1 MASSNRID
9 TAALQ
14 LGELVTSQK
23 GARTCGLTVR
33 GAAIYWTPGSMEAP
47 FEPRAFDGQEASRV
61 SLCLRPTESVQRQL
75 EDLDNAIL
83 SLATANSTTL
93 FGKELSPQAII
104 DRYQSALKV
113 SEKGTLMR
121 SKINLSGARPCR
133 YWATTNARTD
143 APETWA
149 GAFCATRICVKAL
162 WFMPKEFGVLLEV
175 HDALVTQPDT
185 ECPFMD
191 A

>member
-1 MASSNRID
+1 MASSNSID

-23 GARTCGLTVR
+23 GAKTCALTVR
-33 GAAIYWTPGSMEAP
+33 DTAIYWTPGSMIAP
-47 FEPRAFDGQEASRV
+47 FEPRAFGQEASRV

-104 DRYQSALKV
+104 DRY
-113 SEKGTLMR
+113 
-121 SKINLSGARPCR
+121 
-133 YWATTNARTD
+133 
-143 APETWA
+143 
-149 GAFCATRICVKAL
+149 
-162 WFMPKEFGVLLEV
+162 
-175 HDALVTQPDT
+175 
-185 ECPFMD
+185 
-191 A
+191 

>member
-23 GARTCGLTVR
+23 GAKTCGLTVR
-33 GAAIYWTPGSMEAP
+33 GTAIYWTTGSMEAP

-61 SLCLRPTESVQRQL
+61 SLCLRPSESVQHQL
-75 EDLDNAIL
+75 ELLDDVIL
-83 SLATANSTTL
+83 LLALANSTTL
-93 FGKELSPQAII
+93 FGKDLSMEAIR

-121 SKINLSGARPCR
+121 AKINLFGARPCR
-133 YWATTNARTD
+133 YWSKTNARAD
-143 APETWA
+143 APESWVGSQCT
-149 GAFCATRICVKAL
+149 TRLCIKAL

-185 ECPFMD
+185 ETPFMD

>member
-23 GARTCGLTVR
+23 GAKTCGLTVR
-33 GAAIYWTPGSMEAP
+33 GTAIYWTPGSMEAP

-61 SLCLRPTESVQRQL
+61 SLCLRPTDSVQRQL
-75 EDLDNAIL
+75 EDLDSAIL
-83 SLATANSTTL
+83 SLATADSTTL
-93 FGKELSPQAII
+93 FGKELNPQAII

-113 SEKGTLMR
+113 SEKGALMR
-121 SKINLSGARPCR
+121 AKIDLFGGRPCR
-133 YWATTNARTD
+133 YWSRTNVRVD

-149 GAFCATRICVKAL
+149 GSQCTTRLCIKAL
-162 WFMPKEFGVLLEV
+162 WFVPKEFGVLLEV
-175 HDALVTQPDT
+175 HDALVTPPDT